1 MHSSGSYN
9 INHQYIL
16 CILQTTGDF
25 NLARRCLRLCI
36 SSDGSHGAALNNL
49 AVLAVR
55 SGHQSKGKAYLS
67 AARSVL
73 PNSEEVVHNI
83 NLIEKIN

>member
-1 MHSSGSYN
+1 M
-9 INHQYIL
+9 
-16 CILQTTGDF
+16 QTTGDF

-55 SGHQSKGKAYLS
+55 SGQQSKGKAYLS

-83 NLIEKIN
+83 KLIEKIN